1 MVRLGKRAE
10 GRWPYRARIG
20 AESVKDFL
28 KGCDEMARRA
38 TGAEAMAKDRAL
50 QKKMVGEF
58 VKALSAAMESGRG
71 VQLEDL
77 CNRFYE
83 QAHGVGMMAALGQA
97 DPVMARLKAAA
108 DATTRGEFESDE
120 VERMQ

>member
-1 MVRLGKRAE
+1 
-10 GRWPYRARIG
+10 
-20 AESVKDFL
+20 
-28 KGCDEMARRA
+28 MARRA

-83 QAHGVGMMAALGQA
+83 QAHGVGMMVALGRA
-97 DPVMARLKAAA
+97 DQVMARLKAAEE
-108 DATTRGEFESDE
+108 ATARGEFESDKVE
-120 VERMQ
+120 VMQ